1 MEKYRKLRKRKIKR
15 VVIDFDGETIEFYIR
30 SLTAKEWVEIAVC
43 SYVEEQI
50 SPESMARFVAY
61 SITDE
66 QGTPLFASEEGVVE
80 VSEWPYAI
88 VKTLFD
94 EVQKLNG
101 FFNQS

>member
-1 MEKYRKLRKRKIKR
+1 MEKYRKLRKRR
-15 VVIDFDGETIEFYIR
+15 VKKVSVDFGGEMIDFYLR

-43 SYVEEQI
+43 SYVEDQI

-61 SITDE
+61 SLTDE
-66 QGTPLFASEEGVVE
+66 QGTSLFASEEGVVE

-88 VKTLFD
+88 VKTLFE